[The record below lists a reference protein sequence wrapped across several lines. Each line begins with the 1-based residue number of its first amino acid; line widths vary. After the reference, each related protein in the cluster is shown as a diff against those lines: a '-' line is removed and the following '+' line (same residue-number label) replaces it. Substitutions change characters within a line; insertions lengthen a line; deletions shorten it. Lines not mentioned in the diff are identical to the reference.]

1 MMAVV
6 VNMPFCVCLRV
17 QRYKK
22 KWKMENG
29 KWNFSKKMQKYL
41 RMSKKSR
48 TFAPA
53 FRLYEN

>member
-1 MMAVV
+1 
-6 VNMPFCVCLRV
+6 MPFCVCLRV